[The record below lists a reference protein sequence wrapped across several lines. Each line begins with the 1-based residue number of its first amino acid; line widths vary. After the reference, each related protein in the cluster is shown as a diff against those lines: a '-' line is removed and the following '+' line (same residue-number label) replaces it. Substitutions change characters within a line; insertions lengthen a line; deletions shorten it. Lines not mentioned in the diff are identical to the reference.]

1 MTTYAIGDIQGRYQ
15 EFRLLLDKIKFS
27 PESDRLLLLGDLVNR
42 GPDSLSVV
50 HYAMAHESSVD
61 VVLGNHDLYLL
72 AVLEDVAE
80 PRERDTFS
88 DVLNTSKRAEIKQW
102 LCSQPLV
109 IHDSE
114 LNFLAVH
121 AGIHPLWSLNDALN
135 YADEIHQMLISSERQ
150 SLMKHMFGN
159 KPRRWSESLDGWKR
173 LRFMINVF
181 TRMRYIK
188 RSGNLD
194 FQEMRTLGEQKK
206 NLLPWFD
213 FPERNE
219 IRPTI
224 IFGHWS
230 SLGVYMQPGILAMD
244 SGCCWG
250 RCLSA
255 VRLDREPFAVTQ
267 IKCQNYL

>member
-1 MTTYAIGDIQGRYQ
+1 MATYAVGDIQGRYQ
-15 EFRLLLDKIKFS
+15 EFCLLLDKIKFS
-27 PESDRLLLLGDLVNR
+27 PESDRLILLGDLVNR

-50 HYAMAHESSVD
+50 HYAMAHESCVD
-61 VVLGNHDLYLL
+61 IVLGNHDLYLL

-88 DVLNTSKRAEIKQW
+88 DVLNASKRTEIKQW

-121 AGIHPLWSLNDALN
+121 AGIYPLWSLDDALD
-135 YADEIHQMLISSERQ
+135 YADEIHQLLMSSERQ

-159 KPRRWSESLDGWKR
+159 KPRCWSESLDGWKR

-188 RSGNLD
+188 RSGKLD
-194 FQEMRTLGEQKK
+194 FLEMRTLGEQKK
-206 NLLPWFD
+206 NLLPWFE
-213 FPERNE
+213 FPERTE
-219 IRPTI
+219 IEPTI
-224 IFGHWS
+224 VFGHWS

-255 VRLDREPFAVTQ
+255 VRLDREPFVVTQ
-267 IKCQNYL
+267 IKCENNY